1 MAAGDQVTKSP
12 QTYGSDTRKLDLP
25 PITGMADG
33 TYNVALVISGGVPS
47 FRFTVPIADA
57 THTISG
63 LTSFST
69 KDGVV
74 TVKV

>member
-1 MAAGDQVTKSP
+1 MAAGSQTTKSP
-12 QTYGSDTRKLDLP
+12 QVHGSDIRKIDLP

-33 TYNVALVISGGVPS
+33 TYNIALVITNGVPS
-47 FRFTVPIADA
+47 FRFTEPIADA

-63 LTSFST
+63 LTSFTT

-74 TVKV
+74 TAKV